1 MSKILFN
8 NISNSSDYL
17 KNIALLHSDYD
28 MFRKKHFSNQCINL
42 LKKIYTKSEVLLTH
56 SATGALEIIAN
67 LINIQPKDEIIMP
80 SFTFVSTAS
89 AFVNKGATP
98 VFIDIKNDTLNI
110 DEELLEQAITPKT
123 KAIVAMHYAGHP
135 CNLSS
140 IKHLCAKYN
149 LYLIE
154 DAAMAYGMFN
164 EDKPLGTIGDFGV
177 VSFDITKHVSA
188 IQGGMLLINNKKFVK
203 KAYQVYHIGTNRK
216 AFESGEVDHYEW
228 VDYGSK
234 YQMNELNAAFLHHE
248 IINADN
254 IINHRKELSK
264 LYYSQL
270 IEPSKVYNF
279 NMLNEQLLESNIHEF
294 YLIVESNLV
303 RNKLMQF
310 LEGKNIEAHFHY
322 QPLHLSQLGK
332 KISKYIG
339 SNNTERIAQT
349 IIRLPLNN
357 LTTEDEVK
365 EVSKQVKAFYQLCK
379 S

>member
-1 MSKILFN
+1 M
-8 NISNSSDYL
+8 
-17 KNIALLHSDYD
+17 LHSDYD